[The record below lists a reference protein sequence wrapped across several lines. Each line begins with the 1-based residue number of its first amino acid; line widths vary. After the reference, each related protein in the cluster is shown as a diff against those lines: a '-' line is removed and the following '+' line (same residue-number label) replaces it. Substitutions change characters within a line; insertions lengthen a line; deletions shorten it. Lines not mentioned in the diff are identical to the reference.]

1 MIVDGMIASD
11 VNVSDKGVGFQIMCK
26 DLRDTFRVF
35 IPMDNVNGEQFLN
48 MGDFVKVDFNEFF
61 PFGNE
66 VRMEVKRVILDKG
79 KKKFDFGMVS

>member
-48 MGDFVKVDFNEFF
+48 MGDFVKIDFNEFF

>member
-1 MIVDGMIASD
+1 
-11 VNVSDKGVGFQIMCK
+11 
-26 DLRDTFRVF
+26 
-35 IPMDNVNGEQFLN
+35 VNGEQFLN

>member
-1 MIVDGMIASD
+1 MVIVDGMVASD
-11 VNVSDKGVGFQIMCK
+11 VNVSDKGVGFQVMCK

-35 IPMDNVNGEQFLN
+35 IPMDNVNGEQLLK

-66 VRMEVKRVILDKG
+66 VRMEVKRVTLDNG
-79 KKKFDFGMVS
+79 KKRAK

>member
-11 VNVSDKGVGFQIMCK
+11 VNVSDKGVGLQVMCK

-35 IPMDNVNGEQFLN
+35 IPIDNVNGEQLLN
-48 MGDFVKVDFNEFF
+48 MGDAVKVDFNEFF

-66 VRMEVKRVILDKG
+66 VRMEVKSVTLNNG
-79 KKKFDFGMVS
+79 KKQFDF

>member
-11 VNVSDKGVGFQIMCK
+11 VNVSDKGIWFQVMCK
-26 DLRDTFRVF
+26 DLRDTFKVF
-35 IPMDNVNGEQFLN
+35 IPMGDVNGEQLLK

-66 VRMEVKRVILDKG
+66 VRMEVESVTLDIG
-79 KKKFDFGMVS
+79 KSNLMN